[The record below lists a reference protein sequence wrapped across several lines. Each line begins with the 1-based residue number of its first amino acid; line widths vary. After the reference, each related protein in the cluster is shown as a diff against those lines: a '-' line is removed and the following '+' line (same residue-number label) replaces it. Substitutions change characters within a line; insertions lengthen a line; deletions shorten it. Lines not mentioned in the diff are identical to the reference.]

1 MIDLLS
7 TKLYSNMKCFINSNP
22 GNPFGATPRLYLV
35 TFFIDDTTLLY
46 GDMVRV

>member
-22 GNPFGATPRLYLV
+22 GATPRLDFN
-35 TFFIDDTTLLY
+35 FFYRRLS
-46 GDMVRV
+46 MVIW

>member
-22 GNPFGATPRLYLV
+22 GATPQITL
-35 TFFIDDTTLLY
+35 TFFIDDSPLWW
-46 GDMVRV
+46 